1 MDNFFKNQ
9 LYKWTYEK
17 IKSNPKKF
25 GGDFSNSL
33 IMYEYLK
40 EFYNDFAVYEL
51 EPQLM
56 SILSTASR
64 IKNKLLEK
72 NPHFD
77 FRTKYKAKKKK
88 IINKYEIKVSKG
100 EINYFNVYRFL
111 YIHSC
116 ENNKNLDIQIGGTVE
131 STNFFN
137 GETNITVKLISVNEI
152 NISVVV
158 PNNKIIKTFSL

>member
-1 MDNFFKNQ
+1 MDNFLKNQ
-9 LYKWTYEK
+9 LYIWTYKK

-56 SILSTASR
+56 SILSTISR
-64 IKNKLLEK
+64 IKNKILEK

-77 FRTKYKAKKKK
+77 YRTKYKSNTKK
-88 IINKYEIKVSKG
+88 NDS
-100 EINYFNVYRFL
+100 
-111 YIHSC
+111 S
-116 ENNKNLDIQIGGTVE
+116 
-131 STNFFN
+131 
-137 GETNITVKLISVNEI
+137 
-152 NISVVV
+152 
-158 PNNKIIKTFSL
+158 

>member
-1 MDNFFKNQ
+1 MLKQRKRLQMDNFLQNQ
-9 LYKWTYEK
+9 LYRWTYEK

-40 EFYNDFAVYEL
+40 DFYNDFTVYEL

-56 SILSTASR
+56 SILSTVSR

-77 FRTKYKAKKKK
+77 FRVKFKSKRKK
-88 IINKYEIKVSKG
+88 IINHNQIKKP
-100 EINYFNVYRFL
+100 INKADR
-111 YIHSC
+111 
-116 ENNKNLDIQIGGTVE
+116 
-131 STNFFN
+131 
-137 GETNITVKLISVNEI
+137 
-152 NISVVV
+152 
-158 PNNKIIKTFSL
+158 